1 MNQTKKIA
9 LGTSENGEEK
19 FLEIQFK
26 EPVYPPYED
35 SELLAKAVW
44 MASFF
49 PRSIDIGTGSGIQSI
64 AYSKKYLRTE
74 ITSIDIS
81 RKALNSAKKNAER
94 NEVSKNCEFVRTS
107 KLSCLKANKHPTIW
121 FCNPPYLPPN
131 EEIDPHL
138 PKEELLTLVSGK
150 TGFEF
155 SLEIIELFTE
165 RAKIGDNLYLLTSSH
180 SYPETFEQLLQK
192 RDLLAEPIA
201 KIHLFFETLQVQ
213 KISKSE
219 KNEAN

>member
-9 LGTSENGEEK
+9 LGAGDTGKEEL
-19 FLEIQFK
+19 LEIQFN

-44 MASFF
+44 MAPFYSKA
-49 PRSIDIGTGSGIQSI
+49 IDIGTGSGIQSVV
-64 AYSKKYLRTE
+64 YSKKHRRTE
-74 ITSIDIS
+74 VISIDIS
-81 RKALNSAKKNAER
+81 RNALNYAKKNAER

-107 KLSCLKANKHPTIW
+107 KLACLKGNKQPTIW

-131 EEIDPHL
+131 EQIDPYL
-138 PKEELLTLVSGK
+138 PKEEILTLVSGK

-155 SLEIIELFTE
+155 SLEIIEQFEE
-165 RAKIGDNLYLLTSSH
+165 RATIGDNLYLLTSSH
-180 SYPETFEQLLQK
+180 SCPETFEQQLQK
-192 RDLLAEPIA
+192 RGLIAEQVA
-201 KIHLFFETLQVQ
+201 KVHIFFETLQVQ

-219 KNEAN
+219 KNETD